1 MLGLTDINGHS
12 AVDIKLYK
20 TFNFGGLKYKIFIE
34 IENLFDE
41 EIPRRINSFTGEGY
55 NPGKIIPYSM
65 ITQPNPNYDPSRIGK
80 PRSTELGVQI
90 LF

>member
-1 MLGLTDINGHS
+1 MIHYYCI
-12 AVDIKLYK
+12 IKLK
-20 TFNFGGLKYKIFIE
+20 IFISFWLLKFLKIFIE

-55 NPGKIIPYSM
+55 NPGEIIPYSM
-65 ITQPNPNYDPSRIGK
+65 ITRPDPNYDPSRIRK
-80 PRSTELGVQI
+80 LRTTELGVQI